1 MPTTNKMVSEN
12 KGKEGKPPR
21 LDLGYKRN
29 NTHEF
34 GNNNKRGSNYN
45 KNGRKN
51 NIEIKE
57 KHMKEIWRVSWKW
70 KKRQKRKNMILER
83 REKVEDTRQN

>member
-1 MPTTNKMVSEN
+1 MPTTDKMVSEN

-57 KHMKEIWRVSWKW
+57 KHMKEI
-70 KKRQKRKNMILER
+70 
-83 REKVEDTRQN
+83 

>member
-1 MPTTNKMVSEN
+1 MPVVDKMVVEN
-12 KGKEGKPPR
+12 KGKEGKPPKF
-21 LDLGYKRN
+21 DLGYKRN
-29 NTHEF
+29 STHVY
-34 GNNNKRGSNYN
+34 GNNYN

-57 KHMKEIWRVSWKW
+57 KHMKEIWIVSWKL

-83 REKVEDTRQN
+83 REKVEDTR